1 LTARRSASRKTE
13 MVMSNPVPAILRRSQ
28 RTATQKALDQEPKG
42 EGFSLPGSTCFYC
55 SIALVGPLGDK
66 GQPLMLFSLL
76 WQPLVPCCVNQV
88 HPFLL
93 SLWTRTLSLV
103 PWPIYSSE

>member
-76 WQPLVPCCVNQV
+76 
-88 HPFLL
+88 
-93 SLWTRTLSLV
+93 
-103 PWPIYSSE
+103 